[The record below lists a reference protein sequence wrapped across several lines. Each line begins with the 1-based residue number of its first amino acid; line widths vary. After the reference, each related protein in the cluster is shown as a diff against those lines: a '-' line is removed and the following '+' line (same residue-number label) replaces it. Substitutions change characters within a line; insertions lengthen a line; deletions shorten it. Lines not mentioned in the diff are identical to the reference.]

1 MLTSTFEVR
10 NKITGEI
17 FEVCT
22 IRTEELEFPV
32 YNEDEEIIAYKS
44 EQFIFFFLYSY
55 IRKKWDWAISDFYE
69 PVDEKYH

>member
-44 EQFIFFFLYSY
+44 EQFIFFFPLQLYT
-55 IRKKWDWAISDFYE
+55 
-69 PVDEKYH
+69 